1 MSNNRL
7 KFRIL
12 RNILFVFMLIFFSIK
27 SPAQDVE
34 SLKKGVLKA
43 MGGKKN
49 YDKTRYIQWTF
60 FGNQSL
66 VWDKQKNRVRIDF
79 LKENSVYIV
88 NLNDKTGKILKKG
101 EEQTHP
107 DSLNK
112 FFEEA
117 RRIWINHSYWLVM
130 PWKLDDAGVS
140 LKYIGEA
147 KTQDGNDAE
156 YLEMTFKEVGV
167 TPDNKYWIYFDKKS
181 HLISQWSHFSKNT
194 DEKPR
199 FTMPW
204 KDYKPYGAILLSGDR
219 GERKLTNIAVY
230 NKVDEKVFEDFKKPE
245 L

>member
-1 MSNNRL
+1 MMKFSIL
-7 KFRIL
+7 KK
-12 RNILFVFMLIFFSIK
+12 ILFVFILSFFSLK
-27 SPAQDVE
+27 SVAQDVE
-34 SLKKGVLKA
+34 SLKKGVLEA

-66 VWDKQKNRVRIDF
+66 IWDKQKSRVRIDF
-79 LKENSVYIV
+79 LKENSVYIL

-101 EEQTHP
+101 EVQTHP

-112 FFEEA
+112 FLEEA

-130 PWKLDDAGVS
+130 PWKLDDPGVS
-140 LKYIGEA
+140 LKYMGET

-167 TPDNKYWIYFDKKS
+167 TPDNKYWIYFDKNT
-181 HLISQWSHFSKNT
+181 HLISQWSHFSKYT

-204 KDYKPYGAILLSGDR
+204 KDYKPYGKILLSGDR
-219 GERKLTNIAVY
+219 GERKLTDIAVY
-230 NKVDEKVFEDFKKPE
+230 NKIDEKVFEDFKKPD
-245 L
+245 LKK